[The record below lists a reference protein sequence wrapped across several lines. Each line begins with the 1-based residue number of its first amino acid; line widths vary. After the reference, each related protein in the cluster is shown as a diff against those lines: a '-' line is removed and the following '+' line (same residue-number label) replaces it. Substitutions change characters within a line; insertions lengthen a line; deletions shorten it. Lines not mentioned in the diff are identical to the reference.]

1 MSKVITAEQLAL
13 TETRRWKRT
22 LLLAFS
28 MILVLGAF
36 VYLEI
41 DMMTLLVALPDFT
54 VFFFQN
60 FWPPHFANMGKYIPL
75 IIDTLLFAVAGTY
88 ISAVLGFICG
98 ILLSEQ
104 TNPIASIRFIVRFVL
119 SFLRNVPIL
128 AWAALLIYIFGIGNL
143 VGLIALVLATLG
155 FLARSYAESISEIA
169 GSKLEALKASGASY
183 WQIIVHG
190 LIPEFIPSWINWTL
204 FSLEINI
211 RASAILGMVG
221 AGGIGIMIQT
231 NMKLFKYE
239 EAFALIIILAAMV
252 LLTEW
257 MTNKLRKTLQG

>member
-1 MSKVITAEQLAL
+1 MSKVMTANELAL
-13 TETRRWKRT
+13 SEAKRWKLT
-22 LLLAFS
+22 LTLT
-28 MILVLGAF
+28 LGAMIVF
-36 VYLEI
+36 GSFIYLEI
-41 DMMTLLVALPDFT
+41 DLMTLLMALPDFL
-54 VFFFQN
+54 VFFVQYFL
-60 FWPPHFANMGKYIPL
+60 PPNFANMNKYVPL
-75 IIDTLLFAVAGTY
+75 IIDTLFFAVAGTY
-88 ISAVLGFICG
+88 VSAIIGFVFG
-98 ILLSEQ
+98 LLLSEQ
-104 TNPIASIRFIVRFVL
+104 TNPYAPVRFIVRFIL

-169 GSKLEALKASGASY
+169 GSKLEALKASGASN
-183 WQIIVHG
+183 WQIIIHG
-190 LIPEFIPSWINWTL
+190 LIPEFIPAWINWTL
-204 FSLEINI
+204 FSFEINI

-257 MTNKLRKTLQG
+257 STNKFRKMLH